1 MEDNNE
7 FAAMLG
13 LKPSIE
19 ELKNSAR
26 EFRKR
31 SGEGCVNCSYLGYTT
46 NYQGKHLLCECVKK
60 KMLANIYSKANVP
73 EIYFHKTI
81 EEWNLIIQGINTKEL
96 VYPNNILDYF
106 FGSRSKRCEGSWKVK
121 ERIASLSSDLK
132 KYKKFLIGNLQ
143 DHKLW
148 IRKNRF
154 TSGQASKQ
162 NWKLI
167 KNKPYWI
174 SGAHPCQFFGI
185 SVYELY
191 SGMEDLLSSKIINN
205 K

>member
-60 KMLANIYSKANVP
+60 KMLANIYSKAN
-73 EIYFHKTI
+73 
-81 EEWNLIIQGINTKEL
+81 
-96 VYPNNILDYF
+96 
-106 FGSRSKRCEGSWKVK
+106 
-121 ERIASLSSDLK
+121 
-132 KYKKFLIGNLQ
+132 
-143 DHKLW
+143 
-148 IRKNRF
+148 
-154 TSGQASKQ
+154 
-162 NWKLI
+162 
-167 KNKPYWI
+167 
-174 SGAHPCQFFGI
+174 
-185 SVYELY
+185 
-191 SGMEDLLSSKIINN
+191 
-205 K
+205 